1 MAKTYFLGVNRGEYQ
16 GRPFTSVYL
25 GDEMTREGGK
35 GLIAYRK
42 SYRGESPAGL
52 YSLNP
57 GDTVVCFY
65 DRYGNITDIAVDA
78 DPQSAA

>member
-25 GDEMTREGGK
+25 GDEITRDGGK

-42 SYRGESPAGL
+42 SYRGDSPAGL
-52 YSLNP
+52 YCLNP
-57 GDTVVCFY
+57 FLIDS
-65 DRYGNITDIAVDA
+65 NISSLPSLIFFLILVLI
-78 DPQSAA
+78 PCPFK